1 LRQFFRFGTSVFYNK
16 CVIHC
21 FFRREFATRLFSF
34 LRFTIAG
41 HEIRTSLWQALLPP
55 GAIAATTAIPESSNG
70 TAKKTEKLNFE
81 QLGRKFELNAGSIR
95 AAIASAVSE
104 AAMRPGADK
113 SGTGECIFSARV
125 TCCAGR
131 RNTSANRRC

>member
-1 LRQFFRFGTSVFYNK
+1 VLFCYF
-16 CVIHC
+16 
-21 FFRREFATRLFSF
+21 REFATRLFSF

-41 HEIRTSLWQALLPP
+41 HEIRTALWQALLPP
-55 GAIAATTAIPESSNG
+55 GAVAIADIATAESSSNG
-70 TAKKTEKLNFE
+70 AAKKIEKLNFE

-113 SGTGECIFSARV
+113 SGTAAVQHTGDLCLHVACSSH
-125 TCCAGR
+125 R
-131 RNTSANRRC
+131 RAD

>member
-1 LRQFFRFGTSVFYNK
+1 MRQHTCLSCEVFLCLFPLRVVDLHVHIRFISFVSR
-16 CVIHC
+16 CC
-21 FFRREFATRLFSF
+21 FCREFATRLFSF

-55 GAIAATTAIPESSNG
+55 GAVATAAAATAEGSNG
-70 TAKKTEKLNFE
+70 AAKKVEKLSFE

-104 AAMRPGADK
+104 AAMRPGTDK
-113 SGTGECIFSARV
+113 SGTMH
-125 TCCAGR
+125 
-131 RNTSANRRC
+131 AN